1 MTDATDGTDAGAT
14 AGADT
19 GGAPFGGRLGWGH
32 RPALVVVDVC
42 RAYVEPASPL
52 YGEAFVAS
60 LVPIRRLV
68 DAARGAGVPVA
79 FTRVEYEPG
88 GADGGVFYRKVP
100 ALACFDRG
108 SALGDW
114 VDGGPAPAP
123 GEVVATKQYA
133 SAFFGTSLAS
143 TLHTWGADTV
153 VVCGWSTSGC
163 VRATALDACQHGF
176 APMVVEPAVADRE
189 PEYHLRN
196 LADLH
201 AKYADVV
208 PLDDALAHLRP
219 PP

>member
-1 MTDATDGTDAGAT
+1 VRDESGTGV
-14 AGADT
+14 
-19 GGAPFGGRLGWGH
+19 PFGGLLGWGD
-32 RPALVVVDVC
+32 RPAVVVVDVC
-42 RAYVEPASPL
+42 RAYVEPTSPL
-52 YGEAFVAS
+52 YGDAFVTA
-60 LVPIRRLV
+60 LDPIRRLV
-68 DAARGAGVPVA
+68 DAARGAGVPLV

-108 SALGDW
+108 NALGDW
-114 VDGGPAPAP
+114 VDGGPAPGP
-123 GEVVATKQYA
+123 GEVVVTKQYA

-143 TLHTWGADTV
+143 TLRTWAVDTV

-176 APMVVEPAVADRE
+176 VPLVVEQAVADRE
-189 PEYHLRN
+189 LEYHRRN

-208 PLDDALAHLRP
+208 PLDDALAQLARP
-219 PP
+219 PDPRA

>member
-1 MTDATDGTDAGAT
+1 VAAAG
-14 AGADT
+14 GD
-19 GGAPFGGRLGWGH
+19 APFGGPLGWGD

-42 RAYVEPASPL
+42 RAYVEPGSPL
-52 YGEAFVAS
+52 YGDAFVTA
-60 LVPIRRLV
+60 LGPIRRLV
-68 DAARGAGVPVA
+68 HTARSAGVPVV

-108 SALGDW
+108 NALGDW

-123 GEVVATKQYA
+123 GEVVVTKQYA

-143 TLHTWGADTV
+143 TLHSAGADTV
-153 VVCGWSTSGC
+153 VVCGYSTSGC
-163 VRATALDACQHGF
+163 IRATALDACQHGF

-189 PEYHLRN
+189 PEYHRRN

-208 PLDDALAHLRP
+208 TLDDAIAHLAP
-219 PP
+219 PG